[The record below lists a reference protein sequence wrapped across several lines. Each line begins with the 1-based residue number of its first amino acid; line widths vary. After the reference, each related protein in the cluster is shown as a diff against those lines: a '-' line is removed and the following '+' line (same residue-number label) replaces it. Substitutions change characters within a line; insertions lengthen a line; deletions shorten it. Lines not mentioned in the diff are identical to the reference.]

1 MESLR
6 DGRLRRDSQIK
17 GLYEFEKTLGKGH
30 FAIVKL
36 AKHLY
41 TGERVAIKVI
51 DKSKL
56 DEVSRAHLYQEVAC
70 MKMVKHENI
79 VQLYEVIDSSKF
91 LYIVQE
97 LGDGGDMYDF
107 LTKHEGGLPE
117 DKARD
122 FFQQIV
128 SAITYCHDL
137 HIVHRDL
144 KPENV
149 VLSRNQDVVKITDFG
164 FSNQYTPGTHLRTSC
179 GSLAYS
185 APEILL
191 GDSYE
196 AAAVDVWSL
205 GVLLYMLVC
214 GEAPFNEGT
223 DSETLTMIM
232 DCRFKLP
239 PELSPECQDLVSNLL
254 KREPADRLSLA
265 EILAHP
271 WMQQQPSPQPTDSP
285 LHHNQNNRV
294 QANNTSNHAQHLSV
308 NTITGG
314 YRPPYSTTSAAASS
328 LASYRRYPVITRD
341 MITDDE
347 HKEIVECMTMQNIAD
362 EPAILDSLNT
372 EAYDHISATYFL
384 LAEKRLRLQHDE
396 RLKALGGPSIFGLCS
411 PTGAVSGSQGS
422 GLQPSNP
429 PVVNGTTGGLVGLQ
443 CQGRRSPL
451 LYTPI
456 QVNAG
461 QTTVGAAGSQFPQQQ
476 QSTPYNITQVPAP
489 NSPMQQMGQVSQ
501 VGVAAQL
508 SNRSGNGSA
517 DISIISNAA
526 QMLAPGTGRPSNSI
540 NTTTGTG
547 GMQLPLSNRS
557 ASNSFTDEPFTDISE
572 RRASETQ
579 TAEKPKTQRS
589 WSAGP
594 GISTA
599 IIRHGSMSVGRDSAS
614 PSPPPMLSRFT
625 GVNSFESL
633 ATHNSQLGGTT
644 SSAGTPS
651 GARVPHREHLTIAP
665 SYNRNILK
673 EDVNKL
679 MEREQEQRLNL
690 SVCENDIPNLL
701 LVPSSSSADSVIKP
715 KISST
720 PVSTSRGTLQS
731 SRLSEPHAGGLGK
744 LVEEEGESELDDFED
759 GTGPFLGGP
768 RTSRSSNSSRFK
780 SRNHSLGT
788 LFSRKQNNQQ
798 RRLSAGHSPECLR
811 RNANSGGALGPPGS
825 GSGTGSVTGGTGGV
839 GSGVGGY
846 GIKTFAL
853 SRRST
858 PTRSHHNSDESGGED
873 GDNRLRNISRFSESD
888 RSLGYSHRQQRHSF
902 NQLSDDSSVERPV
915 LFSAGSG
922 GHNAS
927 YQQQNAL
934 LAGMERNDLS
944 GSSNSTPNNR
954 RHRRKKKSLNENMKM
969 SNLSVSSMVSNL
981 SSKYPIDP
989 TNNTPSDSDSVSS
1002 RKTSSY
1008 ACNKLVD
1015 AGDIDCSARLLSGK
1029 HNTTLAAN
1037 LINLVEEEPMSSG
1050 ASHDFEV
1057 PQSAALG
1064 ASSPYRKNHEN
1075 SLSSESGT
1083 HVSLEGRPN
1092 VKCEYNKFDNKTSAS
1107 ARSRTK
1113 REASSSDGTRKRR
1126 KKTRKTKRIIFTS
1139 CMKNSMDAS
1148 VSPSSE
1154 EKIDAKCSESQS
1166 LLVDEA
1172 SPYPVKEKN
1181 SNSSESSVQHKTLN
1195 SSKDAV
1201 SNKQPTINTE
1211 RDKYKETPDEKLVNK
1226 SDHFPEAAGDS
1237 QCVTNADTSKIPASR
1252 CCGIQ

>member
-1 MESLR
+1 MDKMESLR

-56 DEVSRAHLYQEVAC
+56 DEVSRVHLYQEVAC

-79 VQLYEVIDSSKF
+79 VQLYEVIDSTKF

-205 GVLLYMLVC
+205 GVLLFMLVC

-232 DCRFKLP
+232 DCKFTLP
-239 PELSPECQDLVSNLL
+239 HELSDECKDLVSNLL
-254 KREPADRLSLA
+254 KREPEDRLSLA
-265 EILAHP
+265 QILDHP
-271 WMQQQPSPQPTDSP
+271 WMKMAPSPDTPLTHQPPNPHSNITHINTNTGTHYGSICHPSVGSSYKLSP
-285 LHHNQNNRV
+285 N
-294 QANNTSNHAQHLSV
+294 
-308 NTITGG
+308 GG
-314 YRPPYSTTSAAASS
+314 PVPASS
-328 LASYRRYPVITRD
+328 HQGQGAFRGVHRVGGSHWQNTVITRD
-341 MITDDE
+341 MITEEE
-347 HKEIVECMTMQNIAD
+347 HREIVDCMTTQNIAD
-362 EPAILDSLNT
+362 EPAILHSLNS

-384 LAEKRLRLQHDE
+384 LAEKRLKLQHDE
-396 RLKALGGPSIFGLCS
+396 RLKALGGSAVFGLT
-411 PTGAVSGSQGS
+411 PTTSNGGGI
-422 GLQPSNP
+422 QPSSGN
-429 PVVNGTTGGLVGLQ
+429 NIGGLQ

-451 LYTPI
+451 LFTPL
-456 QVNAG
+456 QLNTNSLG
-461 QTTVGAAGSQFPQQQ
+461 GANYHLQ
-476 QSTPYNITQVPAP
+476 QSTPHSATHAMTTP
-489 NSPMQQMGQVSQ
+489 NSPMHALNVSSSGGVGQ
-501 VGVAAQL
+501 GGGGGGGL
-508 SNRSGNGSA
+508 SNRSANASGDSSSVLSVANGQMIGGANRASMSVASSGNV
-517 DISIISNAA
+517 
-526 QMLAPGTGRPSNSI
+526 
-540 NTTTGTG
+540 
-547 GMQLPLSNRS
+547 MQLPLSNRS
-557 ASNSFTDEPFTDISE
+557 ASNSFTDEQITDISD
-572 RRASETQ
+572 RRASEMTD
-579 TAEKPKTQRS
+579 KPKTQRS

-599 IIRHGSMSVGRDSAS
+599 IIHQGSNFMVVGRDSAS
-614 PSPPPMLSRFT
+614 PSPPPLVSRFG
-625 GVNSFESL
+625 GVSSYESL
-633 ATHNSQLGGTT
+633 ATHTSHGGSSVSTAT
-644 SSAGTPS
+644 SVT
-651 GARVPHREHLTIAP
+651 RVPNREHLTIAP

-679 MEREQEQRLNL
+679 VEQEQEQRLNL

-701 LVPSSSSADSVIKP
+701 LVPSATTDSASKP
-715 KISST
+715 KISSN
-720 PVSTSRGTLQS
+720 SSSRGALQS

-759 GTGPFLGGP
+759 GGTGPFLGGA
-768 RTSRSSNSSRFK
+768 RTSRGHNSSRFK
-780 SRNHSLGT
+780 ARNNSLGT
-788 LFSRKQNNQQ
+788 LFSRKQNQQ

-811 RNANSGGALGPPGS
+811 RNANSGGTLGA
-825 GSGTGSVTGGTGGV
+825 GV
-839 GSGVGGY
+839 GSRSGENEGNGG
-846 GIKTFAL
+846 GLKTTFTL

-858 PTRSHHNSDESGGED
+858 PTRSHYNSDESGGED
-873 GDNRLRNISRFSESD
+873 ADNRLRNISRFSESD
-888 RSLGYSHRQQRHSF
+888 RSLGYSLAHHHHQQRHSF
-902 NQLSDDSSVERPV
+902 NQCSDDSSVERPSR
-915 LFSAGSG
+915 FRA
-922 GHNAS
+922 
-927 YQQQNAL
+927 QNNHAYHHQSSL

-954 RHRRKKKSLNENMKM
+954 RQRRKKKSLNESLKR
-969 SNLSVSSMVSNL
+969 SNLSVSSIVSTL

-1008 ACNKLVD
+1008 ACNKLAEGNEYD
-1015 AGDIDCSARLLSGK
+1015 SSTRLLSGK
-1029 HNTTLAAN
+1029 HTVTLAAN

-1050 ASHDFEV
+1050 SPIAYQPSKAAS
-1057 PQSAALG
+1057 
-1064 ASSPYRKNHEN
+1064 SSPYKAG
-1075 SLSSESGT
+1075 LESGSSGSAGT
-1083 HVSLEGRPN
+1083 RESLEGRPN
-1092 VKCEYNKFDNKTSAS
+1092 VKCEYNKLNVKGAEVSKS
-1107 ARSRTK
+1107 KSK
-1113 REASSSDGTRKRR
+1113 VESSLENRKRR
-1126 KKTRKTKRIIFTS
+1126 RKTRKSRRAFFTS
-1139 CMKNSMDAS
+1139 CMKGS
-1148 VSPSSE
+1148 VDTTISATSD
-1154 EKIDAKCSESQS
+1154 EKIEGKCSESQS
-1166 LLVDEA
+1166 LLAAECSEN
-1172 SPYPVKEKN
+1172 SPQPKI
-1181 SNSSESSVQHKTLN
+1181 SNSESNLTGSKPKTENTTRKPISDQPCSV
-1195 SSKDAV
+1195 DAV
-1201 SNKQPTINTE
+1201 RSVNDKTAKSCQQQKKMEKQ
-1211 RDKYKETPDEKLVNK
+1211 
-1226 SDHFPEAAGDS
+1226 SMAAGDGS
-1237 QCVTNADTSKIPASR
+1237 YQYNDSSAVPTSR